1 LCNAG
6 TQLNAVRNFRH
17 HSSRTTDTA
26 YGHFVSRL
34 RRRKGM
40 DQAWITHTLSARRQN
55 RQYSATFQQ
64 RQGHAVT
71 SVATIQHE
79 AQAAPII
86 DNDQRHDHHPL
97 VQSQEY
103 GFIEPCH
110 EGAGE
115 LVDLNNA
122 NRAPKQL
129 DSQIELHDNWKY
141 GNRRRDQP
149 TCIGRV
155 RANHKPMY

>member
-1 LCNAG
+1 MEHAYIVGEETEPAVPSNVPAVPG
-6 TQLNAVRNFRH
+6 PYNHFSMQLH
-17 HSSRTTDTA
+17 
-26 YGHFVSRL
+26 
-34 RRRKGM
+34 
-40 DQAWITHTLSARRQN
+40 
-55 RQYSATFQQ
+55 
-64 RQGHAVT
+64 
-71 SVATIQHE
+71 HE

-86 DNDQRHDHHPL
+86 DNDRRHDHHPL

-129 DSQIELHDNWKY
+129 DSQIELHDNWTPRQLKIWQAKA
-141 GNRRRDQP
+141 GP
-149 TCIGRV
+149 
-155 RANHKPMY
+155 ANV

>member
-1 LCNAG
+1 
-6 TQLNAVRNFRH
+6 
-17 HSSRTTDTA
+17 
-26 YGHFVSRL
+26 
-34 RRRKGM
+34 M

-129 DSQIELHDNWKY
+129 DSQIELHDNWTPRQLEIWQSKA
-141 GNRRRDQP
+141 GP
-149 TCIGRV
+149 
-155 RANHKPMY
+155 ANVYWKNPCQSQADVLNQFQRSPEWIST

>member
-1 LCNAG
+1 LC
-6 TQLNAVRNFRH
+6 NAVRNLTLYATFGTTAVARRIRPMAT
-17 HSSRTTDTA
+17 SSHA
-26 YGHFVSRL
+26 SGGG
-34 RRRKGM
+34 K
-40 DQAWITHTLSARRQN
+40 AWITHTLSARRQN

-64 RQGHAVT
+64 SQSVT